1 MVAMVA
7 IDDRT
12 RFASSH
18 HQPEA
23 HEWISACL
31 RVHRCGLRVPQPTSE
46 FLFRGLAEG
55 VAMVAMVAIDD
66 RTRANQRR
74 GGEG

>member
-18 HQPEA
+18 RQPEA
-23 HEWISACL
+23 REWVSTCL
-31 RVHRCGLRVPQPTSE
+31 RVHRRGIRVPQPTSD
-46 FLFRGLAEG
+46 FFFRGLAEG

>member
-18 HQPEA
+18 RQPEA
-23 HEWISACL
+23 REWISTCL
-31 RVHRCGLRVPQPTSE
+31 RVHRRGIRVPQPTSE
-46 FLFRGLAEG
+46 IYFHRSRRG